1 MSVCTDIDS
10 KKEKHLSSGFFL
22 AVFWLNY
29 SWCQY
34 NTGISNIK
42 ASKLSI
48 FKLVTVKS
56 QILLST
62 SFLDSRGLHL
72 RYNNLVLYKVKST
85 AMIRIQILLLLCV
98 CFKLNN
104 SGSILRQSR
113 NKLFQSRNIHFG
125 GPNKIEWTKND
136 INCMTVLVAKVKCKL
151 NFYVKINKEKKE
163 LKMIGPILYQIL

>member
-10 KKEKHLSSGFFL
+10 KKEKHLFFRL
-22 AVFWLNY
+22 VSFSLFFCLNY

-34 NTGISNIK
+34 NTGNSNIK

-48 FKLVTVKS
+48 FKLLTVKS

-113 NKLFQSRNIHFG
+113 NELFQSRNIHFG
-125 GPNKIEWTKND
+125 GAKQNRMNKIR
-136 INCMTVLVAKVKCKL
+136 
-151 NFYVKINKEKKE
+151 Y
-163 LKMIGPILYQIL
+163 